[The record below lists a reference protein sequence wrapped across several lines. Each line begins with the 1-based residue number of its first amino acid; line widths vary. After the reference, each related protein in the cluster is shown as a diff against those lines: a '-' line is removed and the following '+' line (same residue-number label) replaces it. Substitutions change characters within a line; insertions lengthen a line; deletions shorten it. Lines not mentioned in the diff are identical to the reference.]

1 MHLKTYTE
9 NVKKSKI
16 HRLVFYA
23 FMFTVYRTAFF
34 CGLFFCVSFFENEKV
49 KQNMF
54 HTFGSVQ

>member
-34 CGLFFCVSFFENEKV
+34 CGLFFEYHFSKM
-49 KQNMF
+49 KK
-54 HTFGSVQ
+54 